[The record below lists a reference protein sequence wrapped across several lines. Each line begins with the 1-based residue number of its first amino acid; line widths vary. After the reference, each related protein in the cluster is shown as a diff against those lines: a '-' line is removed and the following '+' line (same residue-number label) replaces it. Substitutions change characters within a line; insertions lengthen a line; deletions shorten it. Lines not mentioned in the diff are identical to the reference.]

1 MTVNEISSIDG
12 HKSFVVNDITDF
24 LYVYK
29 VFTGKP
35 VIVYIMQC
43 LTIMHDKNI
52 VIRNKKIVWKHWSKG
67 AVLNAHIGN

>member
-52 VIRNKKIVWKHWSKG
+52 VIRNKKTVWKH
-67 AVLNAHIGN
+67 